1 MEYKNRYQPYATDS
15 TLGGCQCGQHA
26 SEQEHQA
33 AQQNIETITEN
44 ISNDFIEAALVK
56 AIFPEE
62 ITRRNFLK
70 TVGAGTALAAI
81 SSLLP
86 LQSLQARALEK
97 GPLEKKSL
105 KVGFIPITCAT
116 PLIMAHPMELYKEQG
131 LDVKLQKVAG
141 WALVRDRMLNN
152 ELDASHFL
160 APMPLFISMGLGS
173 SAQPMRVASIQNVN
187 GQCITLA
194 LKHKNNRDPKN
205 WKGFRFAIPY
215 EQSMHNFLLRYYLAE
230 HGLNPDQDIQIRV
243 TPPAEMIANLRAG
256 NIDGFLGPDPFN
268 QRAVYEEVG
277 FIHILSK
284 DIWDGH
290 PCCAF
295 GSSQAFIQQNP
306 NTFAALYRTVLK
318 SANLANQPENLMQ
331 IAKVISKPSYL
342 NQPEIVVRQT
352 LTGRFADGLGN
363 VIHEPNRA
371 GFDPMP
377 WDSMAIWIL
386 TQMKRW
392 GYLKANVNYQ
402 DIAKQIFLMTDAEK
416 QMKQLGVFHPKEYQ
430 SSKKIIVMGKVF
442 DPTQPDAYINSFKIR
457 HTA

>member
-1 MEYKNRYQPYATDS
+1 MEHHNRYRPYASDS
-15 TLGGCQCGQHA
+15 TLGRCQCGQHS
-26 SEQEHQA
+26 SEAEHQLA
-33 AQQNIETITEN
+33 LQVTESAIEQN
-44 ISNDFIEAALVK
+44 SHDFVEAALMK
-56 AIFPEE
+56 AIFPKEV
-62 ITRRNFLK
+62 TRRQFLK

-81 SSLLP
+81 SSILP
-86 LQSLQARALEK
+86 IQSLQAMALEK
-97 GPLEKKSL
+97 RPLEKKTL
-105 KVGFIPITCAT
+105 DVGFIPITCAT
-116 PLIMAHPMELYKEQG
+116 PLIMAHPMGLYKEQG
-131 LDVKLQKVAG
+131 LNVQLQKVAG

-160 APMPLFISMGLGS
+160 APMPIFISMGIGS
-173 SAQPMRVASIQNVN
+173 SAQPMRVASVQNTN
-187 GQCITLA
+187 GQSITLA

-230 HGLNPDQDIQIRV
+230 HGLNPDRDIQIRV

-295 GSSQAFIQQNP
+295 GTSQAFIQQNP
-306 NTFAALYRTVLK
+306 NTFAALYRTILK
-318 SANLANQPENLMQ
+318 SANLANQPENLMN
-331 IAKVISKPSYL
+331 ISKVISKPNYL

-363 VIHEPNRA
+363 VIYQPNRA

-416 QMKQLGVFHPKEYQ
+416 QMKELGVFHPNEYQ
-430 SSKKIIVMGKVF
+430 KRKKIIVMGKVF
-442 DPTQPDAYINSFKIR
+442 DPTQPDAYINSFKIKR
-457 HTA
+457 TS